1 MYSDY
6 YKSFEEYEED
16 LKMGSAELKNLCQ
29 HSSKIAQV
37 RPIICIFDRDEA
49 KIIKQVSEQNQ
60 AYKEWGGNVFSFI
73 IPVPDHRVAAPNISI
88 EFYYTD
94 DEIKR
99 PDKHGRRLFLS
110 SEFHPSSR
118 HKRADLT
125 CTDLNKINRKDVT
138 IIDDKVFDK
147 HHKNVALPK
156 SQFADYILQQQE
168 GFNDFDISEFQ
179 KIFDIIGMI
188 IEAL

>member
-1 MYSDY
+1 MSD
-6 YKSFEEYEED
+6 FA
-16 LKMGSAELKNLCQ
+16 G
-29 HSSKIAQV
+29 QV
-37 RPIICIFDRDEA
+37 
-49 KIIKQVSEQNQ
+49 
-60 AYKEWGGNVFSFI
+60 
-73 IPVPDHRVAAPNISI
+73 
-88 EFYYTD
+88 
-94 DEIKR
+94 
-99 PDKHGRRLFLS
+99 S

-168 GFNDFDISEFQ
+168 RFNDFDISEFQ